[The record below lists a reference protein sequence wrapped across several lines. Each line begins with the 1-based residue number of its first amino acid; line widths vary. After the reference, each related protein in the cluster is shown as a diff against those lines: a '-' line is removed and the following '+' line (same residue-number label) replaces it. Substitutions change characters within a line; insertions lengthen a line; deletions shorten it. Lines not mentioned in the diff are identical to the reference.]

1 MAMIA
6 SIVSVSFVLTA
17 ANPAQAVARLNVP
30 SRVTSNSTVV
40 ISGRVDL
47 LFDAVLFVNGRQVAK
62 GDQKVSYAW
71 NPRHHRNGRYRIR
84 LEQRG
89 KVLGAEWHQTGKT
102 LVQAV
107 PPATPSGVSARL
119 YGKRVV
125 VRWSRGAEPDLQG
138 YVISTSR
145 TGRVGSVRVGSA
157 CSGGSCRA
165 TLAVPAKAAGQ
176 RIGFTVRALR
186 GNGGGGTLSSGNSA
200 GASVKVPAAT
210 VAKSGRKTGGQESS
224 GTRSGSNQSD
234 TGSRRNTEK
243 SGKKSENKQ
252 AGVHDLPQLPAKK
265 PTGASNRPS
274 GTAVAP
280 TEKPGVSEKAENG
293 GDATSSIAEP
303 AEKTNEGAG
312 GDREKKEG
320 AGSAPDPGATGADS
334 APNTNS
340 TAGSS
345 DVPAGGMS
353 QYGFFIAGAL
363 VLLLLGAHGGAWIRR
378 RLLAAAD
385 GSAGGD
391 RHRAGGGDG
400 QTVPLASEPLGGR
413 DAKGDAK
420 TTGRGGTADRN
431 GTTGTGGRG
440 GVAGKGGTAVTVD
453 PRRPA
458 VILAVVKT
466 GLAPGS
472 PSPDSRASGRPHP
485 PRQSPDRPASDRP
498 ASDRPVPDRPA
509 SDRPVPDRHVS
520 AEPAPARRVPAQ
532 RISIRDAPVQPISVL
547 PASVR
552 LASVRKVT
560 DRETEAQQARPRQAE
575 AEHAETEHAETE
587 HAGFERAEAE
597 HTETGYAETRY
608 AETGQAGH
616 AGRPGADPAPGA
628 TPLSE
633 AGDAEQAAARTAD
646 RWDDYLP
653 PAPRSLEDSGFWARP
668 QPGATDFWAEDRND
682 EDRSDEDR
690 DGRRERDGLSSSG
703 HRFIPGMS

>member
-1 MAMIA
+1 MTTVRRLVAMAVIA
-6 SIVSVSFVLTA
+6 PIVSISFVLTA
-17 ANPAQAVARLNVP
+17 ANPAQAVARLKVP
-30 SRVTSNSTVV
+30 SRVTSNSTV
-40 ISGRVDL
+40 ILSGRVDL

-62 GDQKVSYAW
+62 GDQKVSYTW
-71 NPRHHRNGRYRIR
+71 NPRYHRNGSYRIR

-89 KVLGAEWHQTGKT
+89 KVLGAEWHQTSKT

-119 YGKRVV
+119 HGKQVV
-125 VRWSRGAEPDLQG
+125 VRWRRGAEPDLQG

-145 TGRVGSVRVGSA
+145 TGRVGSVRAGSA

-165 TLAVPAKAAGQ
+165 TLAVPAKVAGQ

-186 GNGGGGTLSSGNSA
+186 GNGGGGTLSSGTSA
-200 GASVKVPAAT
+200 GASVKVLAAT

-234 TGSRRNTEK
+234 TGSRQNTKE

-252 AGVHDLPQLPAKK
+252 AGVHDLPRLPAKK
-265 PTGASNRPS
+265 PTAASNRPS

-280 TEKPGVSEKAENG
+280 KAENG
-293 GDATSSIAEP
+293 GDATSSVAKP
-303 AEKTNEGAG
+303 AEETNEGAG
-312 GDREKKEG
+312 GDREKREG
-320 AGSAPDPGATGADS
+320 ADSAPDPGVTGAHS
-334 APNTNS
+334 APNTNT

-345 DVPAGGMS
+345 DVPTGGMS
-353 QYGFFIAGAL
+353 QYGMFIAGAL

-378 RLLAAAD
+378 RLLAAGD
-385 GSAGGD
+385 GSAGEG
-391 RHRAGGGDG
+391 RRRAGGDDG
-400 QTVPLASEPLGGR
+400 QTVPFSPESFGGR
-413 DAKGDAK
+413 DTKGDAR
-420 TTGRGGTADRN
+420 TPGRGGTADRS

-440 GVAGKGGTAVTVD
+440 GVAGRGGTAVTVD

-472 PSPDSRASGRPHP
+472 PSPDSRGSVRPHS
-485 PRQSPDRPASDRP
+485 PRQSPDRPASDRSG
-498 ASDRPVPDRPA
+498 SDRSVPGRPA
-509 SDRPVPDRHVS
+509 PERTLS
-520 AEPAPARRVPAQ
+520 AEPAPARRFPAQ
-532 RISIRDAPVQPISVL
+532 RLSIRDAPVQPISVQ

-552 LASVRKVT
+552 LASVRKAA
-560 DRETEAQQARPRQAE
+560 DREPEAPRAETRQAE
-575 AEHAETEHAETE
+575 AEHAE
-587 HAGFERAEAE
+587 AE
-597 HTETGYAETRY
+597 HVEGGYVEGEH

-616 AGRPGADPAPGA
+616 AGRPDAGPAPGA
-628 TPLSE
+628 APLSE
-633 AGDAEQAAARTAD
+633 AGDVGQAAARTAD

-653 PAPRSLEDSGFWARP
+653 PAPRSMEDSGYWERP

-682 EDRSDEDR
+682 DDR
-690 DGRRERDGLSSSG
+690 DERRERDGLSPSG

>member
-1 MAMIA
+1 MTTVRRLVAMAVIA
-6 SIVSVSFVLTA
+6 PIISMSFVLTA
-17 ANPAQAVARLNVP
+17 ANPAQAVARLKAP
-30 SRVTSNSTVV
+30 SRVTSNSTV
-40 ISGRVDL
+40 ILSGRVDL

-71 NPRHHRNGRYRIR
+71 NPRYHRNGSYRIR

-89 KVLGAEWHQTGKT
+89 KVLGAEWHQTSRT

-119 YGKRVV
+119 YGKQVV

-165 TLAVPAKAAGQ
+165 TLAVPGKAAGQ

-224 GTRSGSNQSD
+224 GTRSGSHQSD
-234 TGSRRNTEK
+234 TGSRQNTEK
-243 SGKKSENKQ
+243 SGNRSENKQ

-265 PTGASNRPS
+265 PTAASNRPS
-274 GTAVAP
+274 GTAGAS

-293 GDATSSIAEP
+293 GDATSSVAEP
-303 AEKTNEGAG
+303 AEETNEGTG

-320 AGSAPDPGATGADS
+320 ADSAPDSGAAGETEADS
-334 APNTNS
+334 APNTNT

-345 DVPAGGMS
+345 DVPTGGMS
-353 QYGFFIAGAL
+353 QYGMFIAGAL

-378 RLLAAAD
+378 RLLAAED

-391 RHRAGGGDG
+391 RRRGGWSDG
-400 QTVPLASEPLGGR
+400 QTTPFTPEPLGGR
-413 DAKGDAK
+413 DSTGDAR
-420 TTGRGGTADRN
+420 TAGRGGTADRS
-431 GTTGTGGRG
+431 GTTGSGGRG
-440 GVAGKGGTAVTVD
+440 GVAGKGGIAVTVD

-472 PSPDSRASGRPHP
+472 PSPDSRGSVRPHSP
-485 PRQSPDRPASDRP
+485 GQSPDRSA
-498 ASDRPVPDRPA
+498 PDR
-509 SDRPVPDRHVS
+509 SVPERNVS

-532 RISIRDAPVQPISVL
+532 RISIRDAPVQPISVQ

-552 LASVRKVT
+552 LASVRKAA
-560 DRETEAQQARPRQAE
+560 DRETEAQRAGTRQAE
-575 AEHAETEHAETE
+575 GEHAEGDHAEIEHAEIE
-587 HAGFERAEAE
+587 HAEIEHAEIEYAEAE
-597 HTETGYAETRY
+597 YAETW
-608 AETGQAGH
+608 QAGH
-616 AGRPGADPAPGA
+616 AGRPDAGPAPGA
-628 TPLSE
+628 VPLSE
-633 AGDAEQAAARTAD
+633 AGDVGQAAARTAD

-653 PAPRSLEDSGFWARP
+653 PAPRSMEDSGFWERP

-682 EDRSDEDR
+682 DERR
-690 DGRRERDGLSSSG
+690 DRDGLSPSG
-703 HRFIPGMS
+703 HRFTPDTS

>member
-1 MAMIA
+1 MTTVRRLVAMAMIA
-6 SIVSVSFVLTA
+6 PIVSVSFVLTA

-125 VRWSRGAEPDLQG
+125 VRWRRGAEPDLQG

-186 GNGGGGTLSSGNSA
+186 GNGGGGTLSSGASA

-234 TGSRRNTEK
+234 TGSQRNTEK

-265 PTGASNRPS
+265 PTGASNQPS

-303 AEKTNEGAG
+303 AEKTNEGAD

-320 AGSAPDPGATGADS
+320 ADSAPDSGATGADS
-334 APNTNS
+334 DPDTNT

-345 DVPAGGMS
+345 DVPTGGMS
-353 QYGFFIAGAL
+353 QYGMFIAGAL
-363 VLLLLGAHGGAWIRR
+363 VLLLLGAHGGAWVRR
-378 RLLAAAD
+378 RLLAAGD
-385 GSAGGD
+385 DPAGGD
-391 RHRAGGGDG
+391 RRRADGGDG
-400 QTVPLASEPLGGR
+400 QTVPFASEPLGGKDTR
-413 DAKGDAK
+413 GDAR

-431 GTTGTGGRG
+431 GMTGTGGRG

-466 GLAPGS
+466 GLAPRS
-472 PSPDSRASGRPHP
+472 PSPDSHGSGRPHP
-485 PRQSPDRPASDRP
+485 PRQSHDRPASDR
-498 ASDRPVPDRPA
+498 SVPDR
-509 SDRPVPDRHVS
+509 SVPERAVS

-532 RISIRDAPVQPISVL
+532 RISIRDAPVQPISVQ

-552 LASVRKVT
+552 LASVRKAT
-560 DRETEAQQARPRQAE
+560 DRETEAQRAGTRQAG
-575 AEHAETEHAETE
+575 AEHAEVEHPEVE
-587 HAGFERAEAE
+587 HE
-597 HTETGYAETRY
+597 
-608 AETGQAGH
+608 ETGQAGH

-633 AGDAEQAAARTAD
+633 AGDVGQAAARTAD

-653 PAPRSLEDSGFWARP
+653 PAPRSMEDSGYWERP

-682 EDRSDEDR
+682 EDRNDDR
-690 DGRRERDGLSSSG
+690 DERRERDGISSSG

>member
-1 MAMIA
+1 MAVIA
-6 SIVSVSFVLTA
+6 PIVSISFVLTV
-17 ANPAQAVARLNVP
+17 ANPAQAVARLKVP
-30 SRVTSNSTVV
+30 SRVTSNSTV
-40 ISGRVDL
+40 ILSGRVDL

-71 NPRHHRNGRYRIR
+71 NPRYHRNGSYRIR

-89 KVLGAEWHQTGKT
+89 KVLGAEWHQTSKT

-119 YGKRVV
+119 YGKQVV
-125 VRWSRGAEPDLQG
+125 VRWRRGAEPDLQG

-186 GNGGGGTLSSGNSA
+186 GNGGGGTLSSGTSA
-200 GASVKVPAAT
+200 GASVKVPAAK

-224 GTRSGSNQSD
+224 ATRGGSNQSG
-234 TGSRRNTEK
+234 TGSRQNT
-243 SGKKSENKQ
+243 KKSENKQ
-252 AGVHDLPQLPAKK
+252 AGVHDLPRLPAKK

-280 TEKPGVSEKAENG
+280 TEKPGVSEKAKN
-293 GDATSSIAEP
+293 GDATSSVAEP
-303 AEKTNEGAG
+303 AEETNEGAG
-312 GDREKKEG
+312 GDREKNEG
-320 AGSAPDPGATGADS
+320 ADSAPDPGATGADS
-334 APNTNS
+334 ALNTNT

-345 DVPAGGMS
+345 DVPTGGMS
-353 QYGFFIAGAL
+353 QYGIFIAGAL

-378 RLLAAAD
+378 RLLAAGD
-385 GSAGGD
+385 GSTGGD
-391 RHRAGGGDG
+391 RHRAGGDAG
-400 QTVPLASEPLGGR
+400 QTVPFAPESLDGR
-413 DAKGDAK
+413 DAKGDARA
-420 TTGRGGTADRN
+420 TGRGGTADRS
-431 GTTGTGGRG
+431 GPTGTGGRG
-440 GVAGKGGTAVTVD
+440 GAAGKGGTAVTVD

-472 PSPDSRASGRPHP
+472 PSPDSRGSARPRS

-498 ASDRPVPDRPA
+498 VPERT
-509 SDRPVPDRHVS
+509 VS
-520 AEPAPARRVPAQ
+520 AESAPVRRVPAQ
-532 RISIRDAPVQPISVL
+532 RISIRDTPVRSIAVL
-547 PASVR
+547 PDSIR
-552 LASVRKVT
+552 LASVRKAT
-560 DRETEAQQARPRQAE
+560 GRETKTQQAGPCQTEAEYAE
-575 AEHAETEHAETE
+575 AEHAEIEY
-587 HAGFERAEAE
+587 AEAE
-597 HTETGYAETRY
+597 HAEIEH

-616 AGRPGADPAPGA
+616 AGRPDADPASGA
-628 TPLSE
+628 APLSE
-633 AGDAEQAAARTAD
+633 AGDVDQAGARTAD

-653 PAPRSLEDSGFWARP
+653 PAPRSMEDSGFWARP

-682 EDRSDEDR
+682 ADRNDDDR
-690 DGRRERDGLSSSG
+690 DERRERDGLSPSG
-703 HRFIPGMS
+703 HRFIPGTS

>member
-1 MAMIA
+1 MTTVRRLVAMAVIA
-6 SIVSVSFVLTA
+6 PIISMFFVLTA
-17 ANPAQAVARLNVP
+17 ANPAQAVARLKVP
-30 SRVTSNSTVV
+30 SRVTSNSTV
-40 ISGRVDL
+40 ILSGRVDL

-71 NPRHHRNGRYRIR
+71 NPRYHRNGSYRIR

-89 KVLGAEWHQTGKT
+89 KVLGAEWHQTSRT

-107 PPATPSGVSARL
+107 PPATPSGVSVRL
-119 YGKRVV
+119 YGKQVV

-165 TLAVPAKAAGQ
+165 TLAVPGKAAGQ

-224 GTRSGSNQSD
+224 GTRSGSHQSD
-234 TGSRRNTEK
+234 TGSRQNTEK
-243 SGKKSENKQ
+243 SGKRSENKQ

-265 PTGASNRPS
+265 PTAASNRPS
-274 GTAVAP
+274 GTAGAP

-293 GDATSSIAEP
+293 GDATLSVAEP
-303 AEKTNEGAG
+303 AEETNEGTG

-320 AGSAPDPGATGADS
+320 ADSAPDSGAAGETEADS
-334 APNTNS
+334 APNTNT

-345 DVPAGGMS
+345 DVPTGGMS
-353 QYGFFIAGAL
+353 QYGVFIAGAL

-378 RLLAAAD
+378 RLLAAGD

-391 RHRAGGGDG
+391 RRRGGGSDG
-400 QTVPLASEPLGGR
+400 QTTPFMPEPLGGR
-413 DAKGDAK
+413 DSKGDAR
-420 TTGRGGTADRN
+420 TAGRGGTADRS
-431 GTTGTGGRG
+431 GTTGSGGRG

-472 PSPDSRASGRPHP
+472 PSPDSRASVRPHSP
-485 PRQSPDRPASDRP
+485 GQSPDRSA
-498 ASDRPVPDRPA
+498 PDRL
-509 SDRPVPDRHVS
+509 VPERNVS

-532 RISIRDAPVQPISVL
+532 RISIRDVPVQPISVQ

-552 LASVRKVT
+552 LASVRRAA
-560 DRETEAQQARPRQAE
+560 DRETEAQRAGTRQAE
-575 AEHAETEHAETE
+575 GEHAEGEHAEIE
-587 HAGFERAEAE
+587 YAEAE
-597 HTETGYAETRY
+597 Y

-616 AGRPGADPAPGA
+616 AGRPDAGPAPGA
-628 TPLSE
+628 VPLSE
-633 AGDAEQAAARTAD
+633 AGDVGQAAARTAD

-653 PAPRSLEDSGFWARP
+653 PAPRSMEDSGFWERP

-682 EDRSDEDR
+682 DERR
-690 DGRRERDGLSSSG
+690 DRDGLSPSG
-703 HRFIPGMS
+703 HRFTPDMS

>member
-1 MAMIA
+1 MTVVRRLVAMTVIA
-6 SIVSVSFVLTA
+6 PIISMSFVLTA

-30 SRVTSNSTVV
+30 SRVTSNSTV
-40 ISGRVDL
+40 ILSGRVDL

-71 NPRHHRNGRYRIR
+71 NPRYHRNGSYRIR

-89 KVLGAEWHQTGKT
+89 KVLGAKWHQTGRT

-119 YGKRVV
+119 HGKQVV

-157 CSGGSCRA
+157 CSGSSCRA

-200 GASVKVPAAT
+200 VASVKVPAAT

-224 GTRSGSNQSD
+224 GPRSGSSQSD
-234 TGSRRNTEK
+234 TGSQQNTRK
-243 SGKKSENKQ
+243 SGKRSENKQ

-265 PTGASNRPS
+265 PTAASNRSS
-274 GTAVAP
+274 GTVVAP

-293 GDATSSIAEP
+293 GDATSPGAEQ
-303 AEKTNEGAG
+303 AEETNEGAG
-312 GDREKKEG
+312 GDQGNRE
-320 AGSAPDPGATGADS
+320 GADS
-334 APNTNS
+334 APGSGATGVTKADSAPNANT

-345 DVPAGGMS
+345 DVQTGGMS
-353 QYGFFIAGAL
+353 QYGMFIAGAL
-363 VLLLLGAHGGAWIRR
+363 VLLLLSAHGGAWIRR
-378 RLLAAAD
+378 RLLAVGD

-391 RHRAGGGDG
+391 RRRDGGSDG
-400 QTVPLASEPLGGR
+400 QAAPLVPEPLGGR
-413 DAKGDAK
+413 DSKRDAR
-420 TTGRGGTADRN
+420 TTGRGGTADRS

-472 PSPDSRASGRPHP
+472 PSPDSRGSVRPYS
-485 PRQSPDRPASDRP
+485 PRQSPDRSAPDRSAP
-498 ASDRPVPDRPA
+498 DRSAPDRSAPDRPVPERNI
-509 SDRPVPDRHVS
+509 S
-520 AEPAPARRVPAQ
+520 AESAPARRVPAQ
-532 RISIRDAPVQPISVL
+532 RISIKDAPVQPISVQ

-552 LASVRKVT
+552 LASVRKAAG
-560 DRETEAQQARPRQAE
+560 RETESQREGTRQTE
-575 AEHAETEHAETE
+575 VEHAEVEH
-587 HAGFERAEAE
+587 
-597 HTETGYAETRY
+597 
-608 AETGQAGH
+608 AETGQAGQ
-616 AGRPGADPAPGA
+616 PDADPSSVTAP
-628 TPLSE
+628 PSE
-633 AGDAEQAAARTAD
+633 VGDAGQVVAPTAD

-653 PAPRSLEDSGFWARP
+653 PAPRSMEDSGFWERP
-668 QPGATDFWAEDRND
+668 QPGATDFWAEDRD
-682 EDRSDEDR
+682 D
-690 DGRRERDGLSSSG
+690 DGRDERRNRDGLSSSG
-703 HRFIPGMS
+703 HRFTPGMS